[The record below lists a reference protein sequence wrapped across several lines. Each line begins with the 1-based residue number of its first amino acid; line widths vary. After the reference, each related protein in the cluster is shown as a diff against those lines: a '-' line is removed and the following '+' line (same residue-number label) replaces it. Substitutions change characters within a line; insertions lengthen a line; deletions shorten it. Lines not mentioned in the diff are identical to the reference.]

1 MTSGETEKIVGT
13 FAGLNVERGDRDTP
27 PPVFCK
33 KSLDLLDNKGVDFFL
48 GDKEFVIYREAKT
61 YVFSGL
67 RFRNLSD

>member
-33 KSLDLLDNKGVDFFL
+33 KSLDFAEKKGLEFL
-48 GDKEFVIYREAKT
+48 KGDKEFVIDCGAKT
-61 YVFSGL
+61 YGL
-67 RFRNLSD
+67 GWVRSDSF